1 MSRGSGWMAAALIA
15 AAAVVGGAADA
26 QAQRYD
32 PTLFRR
38 GAVEVDLGGAWQAQ
52 VPLGAVSAPLTG
64 NQGAPV
70 VDLFDTSTGIEAFPA
85 VEARLGV
92 HVSRVFEIEGGFRF
106 ARPQLETRITGD
118 FEDAPD
124 VTASESFAQYAIE
137 LNGVVHLTALRF
149 GNGVPFIFGGV
160 GYLRELHNGRT
171 SVETGEQ
178 AQGGA
183 GIKVLFMRSPRGL
196 VRSVGIRADA
206 RVYARRRG
214 VEIDDDE
221 PVRLHGGAGA
231 ALVIGF

>member
-1 MSRGSGWMAAALIA
+1 MLCGTT
-15 AAAVVGGAADA
+15 DA
-26 QAQRYD
+26 QAQRSSQN
-32 PTLFRR
+32 LFR
-38 GAVEVDLGGAWQAQ
+38 GGSIEVDLGGAWQTRVA
-52 VPLGAVSAPLTG
+52 LGSLSAPLTG

-70 VDLFDTSTGIEAFPA
+70 VDLFDTSTAIEAFPA

-92 HVSRVFEIEGGFRF
+92 HVSSVFEIEGGFRF
-106 ARPQLETRITGD
+106 ARPRLETRITGD
-118 FEDAPD
+118 FENAPD
-124 VTASESFAQYAIE
+124 ITASETYSQYAIE

-160 GYLRELHNGRT
+160 GYLRELHDGREL
-171 SVETGEQ
+171 VETGEQ

-214 VEIDDDE
+214 VEIDADE